1 MQAAI
6 IILGAAVRPD
16 GTPSPALRARVQA
29 ARAWGERQMPP
40 AIYLPTGAIGRYP
53 PAESVAMAAIL
64 IEARVPETRIFQEPT
79 GTDTFSSVLACLALL
94 RRIGPEGAAWEGEVR
109 VATHRYHL
117 PRSLL
122 LFRLGGVKARAVPP
136 PAGPSETGTP
146 RRWFWRMREIPA
158 LPYDAAL
165 MLWHRLRQSR

>member
-1 MQAAI
+1 MPAAI
-6 IILGAAVRPD
+6 IILGAAVRQD
-16 GTPSPALRARVQA
+16 GTASPALRARVQA

-40 AIYLPTGAIGRYP
+40 AIYIPTGAIGRHP

-64 IEARVPETRIFQEPT
+64 MQAGVPEARIHQEPT
-79 GTDTFSSVLACLALL
+79 GTDTFSSVLACVALL
-94 RRIGPEGAAWEGEVR
+94 RRIGHRGEVR

-122 LFRLGGVKARAVPP
+122 LFRLAGVPAHAVPP
-136 PAGPSETGTP
+136 PAGPSETGAQ
-146 RRWFWRMREIPA
+146 RRWFWRMREVAA

-165 MLWHRLRQSR
+165 MLWARLRRRI